1 MDIRKHFEYNPA
13 IDVTAAHIGIN
24 KWDWETIDSENEEEA
39 LKIMKAN
46 RWDVLP
52 IKNEDNTFTK
62 YFSTREWNNYEKLN
76 LNIIQESQK
85 IYYRSSLR
93 DLIRMFNKEH
103 RHYYFLTDYNQILGL
118 VSFVNINCQMVY
130 NYLFQVISD
139 IERSIAKLLEENIP
153 QDDILL
159 EFSNSSDKHLKKIKK
174 KFDEAIQKNRDNTIF
189 EHMYLQTLGITL
201 KKFLNRLPDNKKKLW
216 KFSSKFGS
224 EGIYN
229 TIRQTIAH
237 PVRPIL
243 NDKSTLAKLDELL
256 ADYIEIKKIIK

>member
-1 MDIRKHFEYNPA
+1 
-13 IDVTAAHIGIN
+13 
-24 KWDWETIDSENEEEA
+24 
-39 LKIMKAN
+39 
-46 RWDVLP
+46 
-52 IKNEDNTFTK
+52 
-62 YFSTREWNNYEKLN
+62 
-76 LNIIQESQK
+76 
-85 IYYRSSLR
+85 
-93 DLIRMFNKEH
+93 
-103 RHYYFLTDYNQILGL
+103 
-118 VSFVNINCQMVY
+118 MVY
-130 NYLFQVISD
+130 KYLFQVISD